1 MARSVIEGGSS
12 KAAAARA
19 FHATP
24 KTVAKW
30 VARFRAEGVAGL
42 QDRSSRPRSSPSQT
56 GPAACERVEAL
67 RRQRYTGEQIAAEVG
82 VSAATVSRILK
93 RLGLNRLAA
102 LEPAEPIRRYERAAP
117 GEIVHIDIK
126 KLGKF
131 NRIGHRITGGRIGQ
145 SKSRRRLGICAPGDR
160 RPRAARLFGDLAG
173 REANLLPALSLQ
185 RPALLSRLRRQ
196 GRAHHDRQRLKF
208 PLPSLRQGPAPAQD
222 QAFANQTLHAQN
234 QRQGRALR
242 PDQPAR
248 MGLRQ
253 GVQHLS
259 TPRRRTAHLASPLP
273 LASPPWRHRSQTS
286 NQQNR
291 PNQGQRVEA
300 PQLGQRNL
308 RRSPSFLDADRLQ
321 QVDDG
326 RLALRASGVKRG
338 KFVRLWLLPK
348 AVQLRQAAQTLRGL
362 TPYGFICK
370 AGIQTHTDLKSP
382 LQQNAGTKQPNPPF

>member
-145 SKSRRRLGICAPGDR
+145 SKSRRGWEYVHLAIDDHARLAYSEILPDEKRTSCLRFLFNALRFFRGFGVRVERIMTDNGSSFRSHRYAKALR
-160 RPRAARLFGDLAG
+160 RLRIKHLRTKPYTPRTNGKAERFVQTSLREWAYARAYSTSQHRAAELPIWLHRYHWHRPHGGIGAKPPISRIALTKDNVLRLH
-173 REANLLPALSLQ
+173 N
-185 RPALLSRLRRQ
+185 
-196 GRAHHDRQRLKF
+196 
-208 PLPSLRQGPAPAQD
+208 
-222 QAFANQTLHAQN
+222 
-234 QRQGRALR
+234 
-242 PDQPAR
+242 
-248 MGLRQ
+248 
-253 GVQHLS
+253 
-259 TPRRRTAHLASPLP
+259 
-273 LASPPWRHRSQTS
+273 
-286 NQQNR
+286 
-291 PNQGQRVEA
+291 
-300 PQLGQRNL
+300 
-308 RRSPSFLDADRLQ
+308 
-321 QVDDG
+321 
-326 RLALRASGVKRG
+326 
-338 KFVRLWLLPK
+338 
-348 AVQLRQAAQTLRGL
+348 
-362 TPYGFICK
+362 
-370 AGIQTHTDLKSP
+370 
-382 LQQNAGTKQPNPPF
+382 